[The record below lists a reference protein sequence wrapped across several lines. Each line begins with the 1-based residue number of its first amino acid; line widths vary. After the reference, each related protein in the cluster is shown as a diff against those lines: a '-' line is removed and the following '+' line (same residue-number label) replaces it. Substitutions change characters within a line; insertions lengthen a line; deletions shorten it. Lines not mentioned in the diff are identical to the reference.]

1 MPVNDAPTKRAV
13 GTWSEAYTKATSALA
28 KLSQN
33 EKIGIVTGTAW
44 QSGKCVGNTSPA
56 NSIGYP
62 SLCLQGESTQL
73 LLIILITLRFSVNHS
88 PIDIFPSD
96 IYQMGHSASVTYGV
110 LLPSLPG
117 SMLRALGILIWS
129 VKGDRSSVL
138 KQRPLVSTSN
148 SAPLQD
154 LWANLLKVA
163 VTGRALDLTLTFK
176 LVPRRLWG

>member
-1 MPVNDAPTKRAV
+1 MPP
-13 GTWSEAYTKATSALA
+13 
-28 KLSQN
+28 
-33 EKIGIVTGTAW
+33 
-44 QSGKCVGNTSPA
+44 QSVPLEHGRKP
-56 NSIGYP
+56 
-62 SLCLQGESTQL
+62 
-73 LLIILITLRFSVNHS
+73 TLRQPLPSPSYLRMRRSESSLEPPGRAANVWETPAQPIPSATHPSVYKVS
-88 PIDIFPSD
+88 PFNCCVSTLSPCESPSTILLSIISSSD
-96 IYQMGHSASVTYGV
+96 IYQMGHSASVTSGV

-148 SAPLQD
+148 SGPLQD

-176 LVPRRLWG
+176 LVPIRLGN